1 MSAKKERKLSLELP
15 VITWN
20 FFFIQNQYHHHY
32 YSMKIDHSPPLSA
45 ADVFVILIDFFMFAA
60 LTQAGVS
67 SLDDFG

>member
-1 MSAKKERKLSLELP
+1 
-15 VITWN
+15 
-20 FFFIQNQYHHHY
+20 
-32 YSMKIDHSPPLSA
+32 MKIDHSPPLSA